1 MPIRKKDDRLG
12 AKKRFDPRT
21 GEETNKPGGVDPRT
35 IYRPKPDVKPT
46 EMNSGGDIEVKQLD
60 PLGKRL
66 SDVGMMGGV
75 GKMNKYVLR
84 NQKKV
89 IQKIPNKNF
98 KSATTSGKD
107 QKKLAIKEQKNIESK
122 MTRKGDEYKVFIT
135 RSKGGL
141 SPKQKAI
148 ASKAP
153 PPNKITGADFAV
165 LKKEKAKGRGMGL
178 QDESVQPG
186 KVMKAKRGMSF
197 SDKMKA
203 VEDGKINKKTGKPT
217 SMAAM
222 REMKGFK
229 PGESASEF
237 MKRRKELGAAGKALS
252 ATRIGK
258 IVLPVA
264 AAGVAAQQYLKS
276 KMKKKDKKMGGGMM
290 KKYSKGGGA
299 DSGTIGEMKSK
310 IGVAMNKAKRLRSM
324 DRLTER
330 DLEKLGDIAGSI
342 APYIK
347 KKMGGG
353 MIAPSQRPG
362 YSKGTM
368 VKARGCKLGRT
379 RPTKIT

>member
-1 MPIRKKDDRLG
+1 M
-12 AKKRFDPRT
+12 
-21 GEETNKPGGVDPRT
+21 
-35 IYRPKPDVKPT
+35 
-46 EMNSGGDIEVKQLD
+46 
-60 PLGKRL
+60 
-66 SDVGMMGGV
+66 
-75 GKMNKYVLR
+75 
-84 NQKKV
+84 
-89 IQKIPNKNF
+89 
-98 KSATTSGKD
+98 
-107 QKKLAIKEQKNIESK
+107 
-122 MTRKGDEYKVFIT
+122 
-135 RSKGGL
+135 
-141 SPKQKAI
+141 SPKQKKI
-148 ASKAP
+148 AAKAP
-153 PPNKITGADFAV
+153 PPNVFNEKDLAV
-165 LKKEKAKGRGMGL
+165 LREEKAKGRGMGL

-362 YSKGTM
+362 YSKGKM